1 MHVYNLFTLNHDLHV
16 FTHLITHKYYIDTY
30 SKFTSTKYAHMAPCP
45 SDFRI
50 AFIPSIFLL
59 PHQGTVSRTRRASQF
74 SPADSRNITG
84 AAIKDAAGP
93 WSSGKCCS
101 TSQKNVDDPGDQAIS
116 SSLVTGFGF
125 APIQLLNTAYQAY
138 HLAVQI
144 W

>member
-1 MHVYNLFTLNHDLHV
+1 MSIGFSDCLHTINLFL
-16 FTHLITHKYYIDTY
+16 
-30 SKFTSTKYAHMAPCP
+30 P
-45 SDFRI
+45 
-50 AFIPSIFLL
+50 

-84 AAIKDAAGP
+84 AAIKDAAGL

-125 APIQLLNTAYQAY
+125 APIQMLNTAY